1 MPKSQFIVILACFY
15 SLLSYICTENH
26 NILGIMSAIG
36 EIIKSRRKEF
46 GLTQASLA
54 KLSKIGVNTLT
65 QIERGEGNPTVKV
78 LERVLRTLGMQLT
91 ATVIE
96 L

>member
-1 MPKSQFIVILACFY
+1 MDS
-15 SLLSYICTENH
+15 
-26 NILGIMSAIG
+26 IG
-36 EIIKSRRKEF
+36 EIIRNRRKEF
-46 GLTQASLA
+46 GLTQTSLA

-78 LERVLRTLGMQLT
+78 LEKVLLTLGMKLT
-91 ATVIE
+91 ATIIE